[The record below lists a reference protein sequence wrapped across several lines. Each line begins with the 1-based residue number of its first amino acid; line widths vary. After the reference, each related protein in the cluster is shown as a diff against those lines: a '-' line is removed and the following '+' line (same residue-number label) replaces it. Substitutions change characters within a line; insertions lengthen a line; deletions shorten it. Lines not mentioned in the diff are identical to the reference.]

1 MGISGAS
8 AADRAGI
15 KEVAQET
22 LRCLLSTV
30 PAAVPGIAFLSGG
43 QSDEEATQHLN
54 AMNEIGGSLVGNA
67 TWTGVPLVDV
77 LELAGPMESAEQV
90 MAWSVDTFSAGF
102 PISALDKDRTAPV
115 AFGMN
120 GEPLPF
126 RHSFPPRTVL
136 SRRYGPVPHDS

>member
-1 MGISGAS
+1 MVISGAG

-54 AMNEIGGSLVGNA
+54 AMNEIGGSLPWAVTFSYGRA
-67 TWTGVPLVDV
+67 LQAAAMKRW
-77 LELAGPMESAEQV
+77 AGHSDNVESARQ
-90 MAWSVDTFSAGF
+90 
-102 PISALDKDRTAPV
+102 V
-115 AFGMN
+115 AFHRAQMN
-120 GEPLPF
+120 GAAALGQYSSEMEKAA
-126 RHSFPPRTVL
+126 
-136 SRRYGPVPHDS
+136 